1 MSNQYAHLYQQ
12 QRPQLYD
19 DYHRPQPPSQPLRPQ
34 PSYQHVQPLPAPVS
48 PIPLHYHNPIS
59 APSPQYPQ
67 QLPGVPHVIYSSPS
81 TSPVSTGL
89 SRRPLPT
96 PGAPSAQYTSPPFR
110 PHLPTP
116 GPTPAPA
123 SPRPHGRSRPGSS
136 VTVPSQQPAPSLPSA
151 SPTSPTSGRRPL
163 PLPRS
168 VPGSS
173 DTAAR
178 SSSPAKDVL
187 KSPRPPVASASLPP
201 DPSSSPPSQIKFV
214 PYWKR
219 TLPDPSFDR
228 AAGASNSHEPV
239 NPGPSGSSGSVAFP
253 DASQQLR
260 DRSKSFTTGRPLPP
274 SPLDGSVGKPPLIP
288 PTIGVLG
295 DGSRALPNP
304 SSSPVKAS
312 TRPPS
317 PIKLAKSSSSLPSSA
332 GSSAIFSTRP
342 VSPTKSSVPS
352 RPISPASSDDD
363 GKPSQNGKAHQND
376 RGTPSPQYGI
386 RDLPPKSRSA
396 IVQNSTKHTRAPASS
411 ERYPADEAPRGRP
424 SRSSTLSQPP
434 AQSMPTQPNHR
445 STQSATMRSAPV
457 LPAVA
462 GPSRLPVSTPTS
474 PTGWPNT
481 LPPLP
486 RAPIASTVEKPTVSR
501 ARTSKQEYVNL
512 DDAPPPSLRRSPS
525 PSGVSSRTVPRIKTQ
540 SMASSPRKGFT
551 QDTPITQRRSAASVP
566 SSPEKISIS
575 LPQVSSDSAH
585 QGTRSRSVTPASM
598 RQPLVDR
605 ARAQPQ
611 PVSRPPP
618 SAFSQRFA
626 SGKPAAPDPQ
636 VTTTKVMVPHIST
649 PGSSGGNPDDGG
661 NASIFVS
668 EPELPQIT
676 FSDPTATSLET
687 DYSDASPI
695 DEVRRDHGYAN
706 NTPMPATGGGR
717 VFPPASSARRGG
729 GLACGGCG
737 GPIVGRIV
745 SAMGVRWHPGCF
757 RCSDCDD
764 LLEYVSSYERD
775 GKPYCHFDYHE
786 VCDYHFPGRI
796 WCLRPVA

>member
-34 PSYQHVQPLPAPVS
+34 PSYQHAQPLPPPVS
-48 PIPLHYHNPIS
+48 PIPLRYHNPIP

-81 TSPVSTGL
+81 TSPVSSGL

-96 PGAPSAQYTSPPFR
+96 PGAPPSQFTSSAFR
-110 PHLPTP
+110 PPLPTP
-116 GPTPAPA
+116 GPTPVPA

-168 VPGSS
+168 APGSS
-173 DTAAR
+173 DTAIR

-187 KSPRPPVASASLPP
+187 KSPPPPAKSASLPLE
-201 DPSSSPPSQIKFV
+201 PSSSPLSQTKFV

-219 TLPDPSFDR
+219 TLPDPSSDR
-228 AAGASNSHEPV
+228 AASAPSSQEAA
-239 NPGPSGSSGSVAFP
+239 NPGPSGSSGSAAFP

-274 SPLDGSVGKPPLIP
+274 SPLDGSIKPPLIP
-288 PTIGVLG
+288 PTIGVVG

-304 SSSPVKAS
+304 SSSPVRAS

-317 PIKLAKSSSSLPSSA
+317 PIKLTKSSSSLPSSA
-332 GSSAIFSTRP
+332 GSSALFPTRP

-386 RDLPPKSRSA
+386 RDLPPKSRS
-396 IVQNSTKHTRAPASS
+396 VMGQNSTKHTRAPASID
-411 ERYPADEAPRGRP
+411 RYPADEPSRGRP
-424 SRSSTLSQPP
+424 TRSSTLSQPP
-434 AQSMPTQPNHR
+434 PQSLPTQSSHR
-445 STQSATMRSAPV
+445 LTQSATMRSAAV

-462 GPSRLPVSTPTS
+462 GPSRFPVSTPTS

-486 RAPIASTVEKPTVSR
+486 RAPVANAGEKPTANRTRSSR
-501 ARTSKQEYVNL
+501 QEYVNL

-525 PSGVSSRTVPRIKTQ
+525 PSGVPPRAVPRIKTQ

-551 QDTPITQRRSAASVP
+551 QDAPITQRRSAASVP
-566 SSPEKISIS
+566 SSPEKISIT
-575 LPQVSSDSAH
+575 LPQVPSDSAH
-585 QGTRSRSVTPASM
+585 QGTRSRSVTPASI
-598 RQPLVDR
+598 RQPLVER
-605 ARAQPQ
+605 ARAQAQ

-626 SGKPAAPDPQ
+626 SGKPPASEPQ
-636 VTTTKVMVPHIST
+636 VTTTIVSVPHIST
-649 PGSSGGNPDDGG
+649 PGGGGGNPDDGG

-676 FSDPTATSLET
+676 FSDPTASSLDT
-687 DYSDASPI
+687 DCEASPI
-695 DEVRRDHGYAN
+695 DDIRRDHGYSN
-706 NTPMPATGGGR
+706 NTTTPMAATGGGR

-757 RCSDCDD
+757 RCCDCDD

-786 VCDYHFPGRI
+786 VCEF
-796 WCLRPVA
+796 VSE